1 MIVLDANILVYAIND
16 QAPMHSEAKQWLE
29 QQLSSTTPIGL
40 PWLVIVAFLR
50 LITNPRIFG
59 DSHLASDDAIHCMD
73 LWLQH
78 PNVTELHPGPEHWQ
92 ILKRLLIR
100 SGAAGNLTN
109 DAHIAALAIE
119 RAALVCSTDNDFK
132 RFQGVQHV
140 NPLSD
145 PDAVHEPLLNY
156 S

>member
-1 MIVLDANILVYAIND
+1 MIVLDANLLVYAIND
-16 QAPMHSEAKQWLE
+16 QAPMHIEAKQWLE

-59 DSHLASDDAIHCMD
+59 TSHLTSDEAIDCMD
-73 LWLQH
+73 RWLQH
-78 PNVTELHPGPEHWQ
+78 PNVTELHPGPQHWQ

-100 SGAAGNLTN
+100 S

-145 PDAVHEPLLNY
+145 PDAVHEPLLHY